1 MRKLRL
7 RVKVRVF
14 RVLRG
19 SRPQGN
25 PATERTE
32 LSRTRTAPPNG
43 AGRNARSSLYVRVYE
58 ISMPEKPDDSTSRR
72 APRNRTLVVDP
83 SEAAFLRARLA
94 IPDHVDSYTRDKI
107 IVGRAETVLPNL
119 GPLSFDLLL
128 ADPPYNLTKQ
138 FGTEKFK
145 NTGDEEYEQWLHAWL
160 ELCTPLLKP
169 TASIY
174 VCGDWRSSS
183 AIQRAGSKY
192 FKLQNRITW
201 EREKGRGA
209 KRNWK
214 SSAED
219 IWFFTVSDDF
229 TFNLDAV
236 KQRRRV
242 VAPYRENGKPKDWS
256 ESHDGNFRDT
266 HPSNIWTDITV
277 PFWSMPENT
286 DHPTQ
291 KPEKLLAKIILAS
304 TKPGDLVLDPFA
316 GSGTTA
322 VVAKKLDRHFV
333 AIEPDEAYCLAAAK
347 RLEMAETDK
356 SIQGFDDG
364 VFWERNSRPVQSRS

>member
-1 MRKLRL
+1 
-7 RVKVRVF
+7 
-14 RVLRG
+14 
-19 SRPQGN
+19 
-25 PATERTE
+25 
-32 LSRTRTAPPNG
+32 
-43 AGRNARSSLYVRVYE
+43 
-58 ISMPEKPDDSTSRR
+58 MPTSR
-72 APRNRTLVVDP
+72 APRNRTIELTPSDKTRLRKSIEFHGSSIIPARGSSAVICGDSTVV
-83 SEAAFLRARLA
+83 LA
-94 IPDHVDSYTRDKI
+94 EMSGYK
-107 IVGRAETVLPNL
+107 
-119 GPLSFDLLL
+119 FDMLF
-128 ADPPYNLTKQ
+128 ADPPYNLTKK
-138 FGTEKFK
+138 FGA
-145 NTGDEEYEQWLHAWL
+145 EEFSSKSSDVYENWFSAWL
-160 ELCTPLLKP
+160 TLCVPLLKP

-183 AIQRAGSKY
+183 AIERAGAKF

-214 SSAED
+214 NASED
-219 IWFFTVSDDF
+219 VWFFTMSDDF
-229 TFNLDAV
+229 VFNLDVV

-242 VAPYRENGKPKDWS
+242 RAPYRSNGIPKDWD
-256 ESHDGNFRDT
+256 ESSDGNFRDT

-304 TKPGDLVLDPFA
+304 TNPGDLILDPFA

-322 VVAKKLDRHFV
+322 VVAKKLGRNFV
-333 AIEPDEAYCLAAAK
+333 VIESDENHCLLAAK
-347 RLEMAETDK
+347 RLELADVDK

-364 VFWERNSRPVQSRS
+364 VFWERNSRPG